1 MGEKSMENNKLI
13 AEHLLKIN
21 AVVLNPDDPFT
32 WASGIHSPVYCDN
45 RIILAYPAIRA
56 DVIKAFV
63 QLVKTDYPDA
73 EVIAGTA
80 TAGIP
85 HAALIAEAMNL
96 PMAYVRSSAKS
107 HGRKKQIEGIIKP
120 GQKVVVIDDLISTG
134 GSVLTAVHAL
144 EEAKADVLGV
154 AAIFTYQ
161 LPQADKNF
169 SEANTKLKTLTDF
182 ETLIHLAVAQGVIS
196 NAQLQQLKN
205 WYADP
210 TSESW
215 RTLKL

>member
-1 MGEKSMENNKLI
+1 MEYHQLI
-13 AEHLLKIN
+13 ASHLLEIQ
-21 AVVLNPDDPFT
+21 AVVLSPDEPFT

-45 RIILAYPAIRA
+45 RLILAYPEVRE
-56 DVIKAFV
+56 DVIQAFV
-63 QLVKTDYPDA
+63 NLIQNHFPEA

-85 HAALIAEAMNL
+85 HAAWIAERLHL

-107 HGRKKQIEGIIKP
+107 HGRKKQIEGIVKP
-120 GQKVVVIDDLISTG
+120 SQKVVVIDDLISTG

-144 EEAKADVLGV
+144 EAAGAEVLGV

-161 LPQADKNF
+161 LPQAAANF
-169 SEANTKLKTLTDF
+169 AEADVPLQTLTNFD
-182 ETLIHLAVAQGVIS
+182 TLIQMAVDQEIIS
-196 NAQLQQLKN
+196 GRQLRQLKE

-210 TSESW
+210 ASEDW
-215 RTLKL
+215 RTMKN

>member
-1 MGEKSMENNKLI
+1 MENRQLI
-13 AEHLLKIN
+13 ARHLLDIH
-21 AVVLNPDDPFT
+21 AVVLSPDEPFT

-45 RIILAYPAIRA
+45 RLVLAYPDVRG
-56 DVIKAFV
+56 DVIAAFV
-63 QLVKTDYPDA
+63 DLIKKHYPDV

-85 HAALIAEAMNL
+85 HAALIAEALHL

-144 EEAKADVLGV
+144 EEVQANVLGV
-154 AAIFTYQ
+154 AAIFTYL
-161 LPQADKNF
+161 LPKADVNF
-169 SEANTKLKTLTDF
+169 YEAGVALHTLTDF
-182 ETLIHLAVAQGVIS
+182 ETLIQLAVSEGHIS
-196 NAQLQQLKN
+196 QTQLDQLKK

-210 TSESW
+210 TSEAW
-215 RTLKL
+215 RA

>member
-1 MGEKSMENNKLI
+1 MEYNQLI
-13 AEHLLKIN
+13 ASHLLEIQ
-21 AVVLNPDDPFT
+21 AVVLSPDQPFT

-45 RIILAYPAIRA
+45 RLILAYPEVRA
-56 DVIKAFV
+56 DVIRAFV
-63 QLVKTDYPDA
+63 DRIRENFPDVD
-73 EVIAGTA
+73 VIAGTA

-85 HAALIAEAMNL
+85 HAAWIADRMQL

-107 HGRKKQIEGIIKP
+107 HGRKKQIEGIITK

-144 EEAKADVLGV
+144 KAAGADVLGV

-161 LPQADKNF
+161 LPQAAANF
-169 SEANTKLKTLTDF
+169 AEANVPLQTLTNFD
-182 ETLIHLAVAQGVIS
+182 TLIQMAVDQDIIS
-196 NAQLQQLKN
+196 GRQLRQLKK

-210 TSESW
+210 TSEDW
-215 RTLKL
+215 RTMKS